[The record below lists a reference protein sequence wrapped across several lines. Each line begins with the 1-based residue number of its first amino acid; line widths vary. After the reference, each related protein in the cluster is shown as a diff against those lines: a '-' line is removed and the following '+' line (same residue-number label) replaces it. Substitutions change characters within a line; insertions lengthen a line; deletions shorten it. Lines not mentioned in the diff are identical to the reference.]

1 TTGSVSITGPT
12 FVATSAF
19 DATYNSSWNDVT
31 QPGTTQKLDGIG
43 GVPTY
48 RAPWRSWTGYN
59 SLLMNWGVL
68 INSTTGQRALKW
80 IELRQ
85 NQSTGV
91 WSLYQEG
98 TYMPDNDTR
107 FIGSMAMDNNGSIG
121 MSYAKSSS
129 STYPGLYYTGR
140 LASDPLG
147 QMTFTEQTIIA
158 GSSSQTSM
166 NRYGDY
172 FHLCLDPDG
181 VTFWGTGEYI
191 SSGVKTRI
199 YSFQLPA
206 GPLAPVANFTVD
218 NTAPFCSN
226 TVQFTDYSTNTPT
239 SWLWNFGDG
248 QTSTS
253 QNPSHTY
260 AANGVYTVSLKATN
274 AIGNNTMTKTSYITI
289 NMSQAP
295 TATGASRCG
304 TGTLTLT
311 ASGANTL
318 HWYDAASGGT
328 DLATGASF
336 TTPSLSSTTTYYV
349 ENVISETPQNVGPA
363 VSGSSSNTA
372 SYLTFDVSRELTL
385 ISIQSRRQNSGNVT
399 ISLQNSSGVTLQSTS
414 ATIGTSTTTIPLNWV
429 IPAGTGYRLVTPAN
443 SRLFSMTSGVS
454 YPYSIAGLVSITGC
468 NSGSSIYSS
477 YFNWSVQGYGCASNR
492 TPVVATINPTVTPSV
507 VVTPST
513 TTICAGTNVS
523 FTAAPTNGGTPTY
536 QWKVNGSNVGTGS
549 TYNSSSLANGD
560 VITCVMTSTASCV
573 SPTTATS
580 NSVTMVVNPTLAP
593 SVSIAES
600 ANNICTGTNI
610 TFTPTPT
617 NGGTPTYQWKVNG
630 SNVGTGTTYSSSSLS
645 NGDIV
650 TCVMTS
656 SETCASPGTATS
668 NSVTMVVNSS
678 ITPSVSVAASQT
690 SICSGTNVTF
700 TATPTNGGTPT
711 YQWKLNGANVGTGT
725 ATYSNNTLANGDI
738 VTCQMTSSESCASPT
753 TATSNNVTM
762 IVTSSLTPAVSVAAS
777 ASTICAGNNV
787 TFTATPTNGGTP
799 TYQWTLNGSNV
810 GTGASTYNNSSL
822 ANGDIVACQMTSSE
836 ACASPTSAT
845 SNNVTMV
852 VNPSLTP
859 TVSIAESV
867 NNICAGT
874 NVTFTPTPAN
884 GGTPSYQWKV
894 NGGNVGTGS
903 TYSSTSLNNGDL
915 VTCVMTSSETCA
927 SPGTATS
934 NTVNMVVN
942 PALIPSVSA
951 IASQTSICAGTNVTF
966 TATPTNGGTP
976 TYQWTL
982 NGSNVGTGTSTYSN
996 NSLSN
1001 GDIVVCQMTSSE
1013 TCASPTTASSANIVM
1028 TVSSTLTPAVSV
1040 AASSTTICAGANVT
1054 FTATPTNGG
1063 TPTYQWTLNGSNV
1076 GTSAPTY
1083 SNSSLS
1089 NGDVVVCQM
1098 TSSET
1103 CASPTSTSSTP
1114 VVITV
1119 NTVLTPSVSVTP
1131 SATNICAGTNVTFTA
1146 TPTNGGT
1153 PTYQWNLNGSNVGTG
1168 TSTYSNNSL
1177 NNGDV
1182 VVCEMTSSE
1191 TCVTTATVQSS
1202 PIAITVNSLLT
1213 PTVSIDA
1220 SATTICQG
1228 TNVTFTANVTN
1239 EGLTPSYQW
1248 LVNGSNVGTGSTFA
1262 STTLANGDAVSCVLT
1277 SSESCVTT
1285 ATANSNIINMN
1296 VNSTLV
1302 PAVVIS
1308 SLPAGPVCPGTIKE
1322 FTANPTNGGTPT
1334 YEWFVDGASAGTGS
1348 TLTGVYND
1356 GQIITCT
1363 MTSTETCA
1371 SPTTADASAV
1381 TVSIYTVTP
1390 VSISDLGGTLSSS
1403 ATSGNQWYEQTSGII
1418 AGATGQ
1424 NFTPSVDGFY
1434 YVIVTDAHGCNDT
1447 SNVIEVIVT
1456 GIPNASDAN
1465 FTFFPNPTSGRL
1477 TITFGS
1483 DIVEGTLKLENAIG
1497 ELIYSQAISA
1507 VTGSTISI
1515 DFSKYAQGVYFV
1527 RIQDKNTE
1535 IRERVVYE
1543 K

>member
-1 TTGSVSITGPT
+1 
-12 FVATSAF
+12 
-19 DATYNSSWNDVT
+19 
-31 QPGTTQKLDGIG
+31 
-43 GVPTY
+43 
-48 RAPWRSWTGYN
+48 
-59 SLLMNWGVL
+59 
-68 INSTTGQRALKW
+68 
-80 IELRQ
+80 
-85 NQSTGV
+85 
-91 WSLYQEG
+91 
-98 TYMPDNDTR
+98 
-107 FIGSMAMDNNGSIG
+107 
-121 MSYAKSSS
+121 
-129 STYPGLYYTGR
+129 
-140 LASDPLG
+140 
-147 QMTFTEQTIIA
+147 
-158 GSSSQTSM
+158 
-166 NRYGDY
+166 
-172 FHLCLDPDG
+172 
-181 VTFWGTGEYI
+181 
-191 SSGVKTRI
+191 
-199 YSFQLPA
+199 
-206 GPLAPVANFTVD
+206 LAPVANFTVD

-549 TYNSSSLANGD
+549 TYN
-560 VITCVMTSTASCV
+560 
-573 SPTTATS
+573 
-580 NSVTMVVNPTLAP
+580 
-593 SVSIAES
+593 
-600 ANNICTGTNI
+600 
-610 TFTPTPT
+610 
-617 NGGTPTYQWKVNG
+617 
-630 SNVGTGTTYSSSSLS
+630 SSSLS